1 MAFCSNCGNELKE
14 KVKFCPN
21 CGVEVGKVVKESKK
35 EVKIDETISK
45 VLDTEDTTSKFTK
58 KDTSENMG
66 LAIFSYVGLLA
77 LVPYFTGKHS
87 KFVMY
92 HAKQGMN
99 LLIVW
104 GFYTILYSLLSLIKV
119 SKGLY
124 GFQGNIYGYVK
135 VTPWWINFPMTLI
148 GIGIAIISII
158 GIVYVCQGKAK
169 ELPIINKIKIVK

>member
-14 KVKFCPN
+14 KVKFCSN
-21 CGVEVGKVVKESKK
+21 CGTEVGKAPKVNKK
-35 EVKIDETISK
+35 EIKIDETISK

-58 KDTSENMG
+58 KDASENVG
-66 LAIFSYVGLLA
+66 LALLSYLGLLA
-77 LVPYFTGKHS
+77 LIPYFTGKHS
-87 KFVMY
+87 KFTMY

-104 GFYTILYSLLSLIKV
+104 GLYTIAYSLLGLIKV

-124 GFQGNIYGYVK
+124 SFSGTIYGYVK